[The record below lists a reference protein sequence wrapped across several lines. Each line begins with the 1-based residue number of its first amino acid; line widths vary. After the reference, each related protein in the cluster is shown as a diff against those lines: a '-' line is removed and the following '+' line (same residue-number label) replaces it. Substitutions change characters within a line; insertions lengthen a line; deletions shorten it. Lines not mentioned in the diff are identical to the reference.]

1 MQHHDELAAKN
12 TLASILDDLTDD
24 DVCMLMESEEEV
36 GGTERGDQIFARLR
50 RLAHDYAA
58 PPRPRIIAREIC
70 SESCL
75 RLSLPTI

>member
-36 GGTERGDQIFARLR
+36 GEIKKLHVWGYQIFV
-50 RLAHDYAA
+50 
-58 PPRPRIIAREIC
+58 PCP
-70 SESCL
+70 
-75 RLSLPTI
+75 